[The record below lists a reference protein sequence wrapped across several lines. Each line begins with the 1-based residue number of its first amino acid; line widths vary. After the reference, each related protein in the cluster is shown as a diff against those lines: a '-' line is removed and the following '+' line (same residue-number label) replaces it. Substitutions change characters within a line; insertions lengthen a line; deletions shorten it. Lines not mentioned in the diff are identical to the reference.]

1 MRTQLVAPLVF
12 AVLTTTITA
21 NAITNKPPHSR
32 TIVVQSPSDTPV
44 LAQANSEA
52 MYLDK
57 RGDGRA
63 VLYVESAEGSKL
75 TALDVSDP
83 AKIQRL
89 AETELGARSQ
99 FDFVE
104 SVGNDSALV
113 RYRDGSGEALLN
125 FKHWKHPVLSDAA
138 ALTGTEVA
146 EKLGETALLS
156 ASTNAAVAPIVDG
169 DPTYKVWDD
178 SKASHPNLLATIPGV
193 RSVFRTKILARCS
206 FLARTV
212 SRWYADFVSK
222 RTAKLTSCGNHR
234 PSVVVMDEAHATFAS
249 SLTSPCTV
257 WRQVMWVWP
266 DWSLRFSFSSQG
278 HNFIGVTVSRQK
290 HRSHDPK
297 P

>member
-1 MRTQLVAPLVF
+1 MFAPLVF
-12 AVLTTTITA
+12 AILTATITA
-21 NAITNKPPHSR
+21 NAITNKPPRSR

-57 RGDGRA
+57 RGDGRT
-63 VLYVESAEGSKL
+63 VLYVESGEGTKL

-83 AKIQRL
+83 AKIKRIT
-89 AETELGARSQ
+89 ETELGARSQ

-156 ASTNAAVAPIVDG
+156 ASTNAAVTPIVDS
-169 DPTYKVWDD
+169 DPTYKVLDD
-178 SKASHPNLLATIPGV
+178 SKATHPNLLATIPGV
-193 RSVFRTKILARCS
+193 TQRCS
-206 FLARTV
+206 NEDTGTLFFLSKNGITV
-212 SRWYADFVSK
+212 VRRLRVEEDYKID
-222 RTAKLTSCGNHR
+222 
-234 PSVVVMDEAHATFAS
+234 
-249 SLTSPCTV
+249 
-257 WRQVMWVWP
+257 VMWK
-266 DWSLRFSFSSQG
+266 SQ
-278 HNFIGVTVSRQK
+278 T
-290 HRSHDPK
+290 
-297 P
+297 

>member
-21 NAITNKPPHSR
+21 HAITNKPPHSR

-57 RGDGRA
+57 RGDGRT

-89 AETELGARSQ
+89 AETELGACSQ

-125 FKHWKHPVLSDAA
+125 FKHWKHPVLSDAE

-156 ASTNAAVAPIVDG
+156 ASTNVAVAPIVDG

-193 RSVFRTKILARCS
+193 TQRFSNEDTGTLFFLSKNGITVVRRLRVEEDYKI
-206 FLARTV
+206 
-212 SRWYADFVSK
+212 D
-222 RTAKLTSCGNHR
+222 
-234 PSVVVMDEAHATFAS
+234 
-249 SLTSPCTV
+249 
-257 WRQVMWVWP
+257 VMWK
-266 DWSLRFSFSSQG
+266 SQ
-278 HNFIGVTVSRQK
+278 T
-290 HRSHDPK
+290 
-297 P
+297 

>member
-1 MRTQLVAPLVF
+1 
-12 AVLTTTITA
+12 
-21 NAITNKPPHSR
+21 
-32 TIVVQSPSDTPV
+32 V

-57 RGDGRA
+57 RGDGRT
-63 VLYVESAEGSKL
+63 VLYVESAEGTKL

-156 ASTNAAVAPIVDG
+156 ASTNAAVAPIVDS

-178 SKASHPNLLATIPGV
+178 SKASHPNLLAIIPGV
-193 RSVFRTKILARCS
+193 TQRFSNEDTGTLF
-206 FLARTV
+206 FLSKNGITV
-212 SRWYADFVSK
+212 VRRLRAEEDYKVD
-222 RTAKLTSCGNHR
+222 
-234 PSVVVMDEAHATFAS
+234 
-249 SLTSPCTV
+249 
-257 WRQVMWVWP
+257 VMWK
-266 DWSLRFSFSSQG
+266 SQ
-278 HNFIGVTVSRQK
+278 T
-290 HRSHDPK
+290 
-297 P
+297 

>member
-1 MRTQLVAPLVF
+1 MRTQMFAPLVF
-12 AVLTTTITA
+12 AILTATITA
-21 NAITNKPPHSR
+21 NAITNKPPRSR

-57 RGDGRA
+57 RGDGRT
-63 VLYVESAEGSKL
+63 VLYVESGEGTKL

-83 AKIQRL
+83 AKIKRIT
-89 AETELGARSQ
+89 ETELGARSQ

-156 ASTNAAVAPIVDG
+156 ASTNAAVTPIVDS

-193 RSVFRTKILARCS
+193 TQRCS
-206 FLARTV
+206 NEDTGTLFFLSKNGITV
-212 SRWYADFVSK
+212 VRRLRVEEDYKID
-222 RTAKLTSCGNHR
+222 
-234 PSVVVMDEAHATFAS
+234 
-249 SLTSPCTV
+249 
-257 WRQVMWVWP
+257 VMWK
-266 DWSLRFSFSSQG
+266 SQ
-278 HNFIGVTVSRQK
+278 T
-290 HRSHDPK
+290 
-297 P
+297 